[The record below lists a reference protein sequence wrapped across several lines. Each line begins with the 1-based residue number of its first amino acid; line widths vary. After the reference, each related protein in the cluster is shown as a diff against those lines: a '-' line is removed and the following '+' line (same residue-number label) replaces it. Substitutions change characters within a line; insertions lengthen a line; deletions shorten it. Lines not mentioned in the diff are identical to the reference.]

1 MKWIMIKV
9 KEVLTVLLAISIIG
23 LVWCAFI
30 GIYSAVVGTIISTIL
45 KMLV

>member
-23 LVWCAFI
+23 LVWCASLVIFL
-30 GIYSAVVGTIISTIL
+30 ATVALVAPTIIN
-45 KMLV
+45 MLI